1 MDRHL
6 QLRVL
11 QTRSQGTYA
20 NLISRPFFA
29 CTWNLLMI
37 SKNWSKEKIIGT
49 LWHPR
54 HSPSQISYGRLQEK
68 IWSFAQRTEN
78 SLPLQRVSRLQKAFE
93 WVHRLFW
100 LVPITKPIF
109 LWIYQQF
116 WLVPITKGQIVSVL
130 LREPMEIFRNS
141 ALANSLYRPFPL
153 EWKLQARTKFV
164 KLATVRQPSSG
175 VKMRRSIVMQL
186 VSIVQQ

>member
-11 QTRSQGTYA
+11 QTRSQGTCA

-29 CTWNLLMI
+29 YTLNLLMI
-37 SKNWSKEKIIGT
+37 SKNWCKEKIIGT

-93 WVHRLFW
+93 WVHGLFW

-116 WLVPITKGQIVSVL
+116 WLVPITKRPNCFCSSAWADGNFSQLRVGEFSIGLFPRVKTTTSKNQIC
-130 LREPMEIFRNS
+130 
-141 ALANSLYRPFPL
+141 
-153 EWKLQARTKFV
+153 QA
-164 KLATVRQPSSG
+164 S
-175 VKMRRSIVMQL
+175 
-186 VSIVQQ
+186 